1 MSPSRPVLPLVALLA
16 GIGIAVPAGPAAAQQ
31 APAAPSLPGVVAT
44 TNNPNL
50 AVSAVRL
57 ESGQRLTRVIGASV
71 FDDAGVRIG
80 GVDDLVMTEG
90 DKVSVAVI
98 AIGGFLGMGSKLV
111 AVPFGQLKR
120 DGERLVLPGATKD
133 TLDAMPSL
141 IY

>member
-1 MSPSRPVLPLVALLA
+1 MTPSLPILPMAAMMVAL
-16 GIGIAVPAGPAAAQQ
+16 AGPALAQQ
-31 APAAPSLPGVVAT
+31 ALTPPSLPGVVAT

-80 GVDDLVMTEG
+80 GVDELVMTEG

-120 DGERLVLPGATKD
+120 DGERLVLPGATKE
-133 TLDAMPSL
+133 TLEAMPSL
-141 IY
+141 MY

>member
-1 MSPSRPVLPLVALLA
+1 MSRFLPILPMVAMMAAL
-16 GIGIAVPAGPAAAQQ
+16 AGPALAQQ
-31 APAAPSLPGVVAT
+31 APAPPSLPGVVAT

-98 AIGGFLGMGSKLV
+98 AVGGFLGMGSKLV

-133 TLDAMPSL
+133 KLEAMPSL
-141 IY
+141 TY